1 MTANP
6 HLDATVVETRRLD
19 LLRRIADSGGA
30 ISPVAEPQAKHGY
43 QYVAPVGDVAN
54 DLVVLARQN
63 YLEARFF
70 DKVSLC
76 PKCDGC
82 HLNVREICPSCR
94 SAHLAS
100 EGLFHH
106 FRCGYVG
113 IPPEFTPEADGGYR
127 CPKCNHTMHH
137 LGTEYDRL
145 GKAFVCRGCG
155 LVSETPPV
163 EAICLSCGA
172 RTPAENLVSTVAFS
186 YLITSRGA
194 EAVRRGRLFGDDDEP
209 VRVADAAVYRRT
221 VILEFLLHQMKRL
234 LQLNEPFSVMLVR
247 WAPGETAAH
256 DGGEPAKWLTR
267 LKGCLRDVDLI
278 GQLADVLYVAVL
290 PHARSR
296 DAESL
301 RRRIE
306 TELGPRSP
314 LSLSVVEIK
323 ERKDLAGVLAGL
335 AGRGEPE

>member
-1 MTANP
+1 MTANARI
-6 HLDATVVETRRLD
+6 DASVVETRRLE
-19 LLRRIADSGGA
+19 LLRRIAESGGR

-43 QYVAPVGDVAN
+43 RYEAPGGDADN
-54 DLVVLARQN
+54 DLAVLARQN

-70 DKVSLC
+70 DRVSLC

-82 HLNVREICPSCR
+82 HLNVREICPSCH

-113 IPPEFTPEADGGYR
+113 IPPEFTLEADGGYR
-127 CPKCNHTMHH
+127 CPKCNHAMHH

-155 LVSETPPV
+155 IVSETPPV
-163 EAICLSCGA
+163 EATCLGCGA
-172 RTPAENLVSTVAFS
+172 RTPSENLVSTVAFS

-194 EAVRRGRLFGDDDEP
+194 EAVRGGRLLGDDDEP
-209 VRVADAAVYRRT
+209 VRVADAAVYRRR

-234 LQLNEPFSVMLVR
+234 LRLNEPFSVLLVR
-247 WAPGETAAH
+247 WAPGEAGSR
-256 DGGEPAKWLTR
+256 DGDQPANWLTR

-278 GQLADVLYVAVL
+278 GQLADELYVVL
-290 PHARSR
+290 LLCARR
-296 DAESL
+296 REAEAL
-301 RRRIE
+301 RRRVE

-314 LSLSVVEIK
+314 FVLSAAEIK
-323 ERKDLAGVLAGL
+323 ERQDLAGVLAGL
-335 AGRGEPE
+335 AGRNDPE

>member
-1 MTANP
+1 LA
-6 HLDATVVETRRLD
+6 
-19 LLRRIADSGGA
+19 
-30 ISPVAEPQAKHGY
+30 
-43 QYVAPVGDVAN
+43 
-54 DLVVLARQN
+54 VLSRQN

-70 DKVSLC
+70 DRVSLC
-76 PKCDGC
+76 PKCDSC
-82 HLNVREICPSCR
+82 HLNVREICPSCH

-113 IPPEFTPEADGGYR
+113 IPPEFAPETDGGFR
-127 CPKCNHTMHH
+127 CPKCNHAMHH

-145 GKAFVCRGCG
+145 GKAFVCRGCS

-163 EAICLSCGA
+163 EAVCLSCGA
-172 RTPAENLVSTVAFS
+172 RTPSENLVSAIAFS

-194 EAVRRGRLFGDDDEP
+194 EAVRRSRLLGDEDEP
-209 VRVADAAVYRRT
+209 VRVADTAVYRRT

-234 LQLNEPFSVMLVR
+234 LQLSEPFSVLLVR
-247 WAPGETAAH
+247 WAPGET
-256 DGGEPAKWLTR
+256 DSLDDDQPAKWLAR

-278 GQLADVLYVAVL
+278 GQLADVLYVALL
-290 PHARSR
+290 PGAKRR
-296 DAESL
+296 EAEAL

-306 TELGPRSP
+306 IELGPRSP
-314 LSLSVVEIK
+314 LVLSATEIK

-335 AGRGEPE
+335 AGRTNPE